1 MEQSRT
7 WIVGNHELI
16 FEPPD
21 TLRAII
27 RGWITYEDGVKW
39 VAIMRDLAGPDLV
52 PRTVYCVVQM
62 TPMPGFPYPRLSQEA
77 RQYLAK
83 ESSSDWFKA
92 IVYVGGGILQK
103 ITAKGLTV
111 AMLLSGRKR
120 FDVEF
125 VDSQEKAMQWIEAH
139 RKAPR
144 R

>member
-1 MEQSRT
+1 MEQSGT

-27 RGWITYEDGVKW
+27 RGWITHEDGVKW
-39 VAIMRDLAGPDLV
+39 VEIMREVAATGP
-52 PRTVYCVVQM
+52 VYCVVQM
-62 TPMPGFPYPRLSQEA
+62 TPMPDFPYPRLSQEA

-83 ESSSDWFKA
+83 EKTSDWFKA
-92 IVYVGGGILQK
+92 IVYVGGGLLQK

-111 AMLLSGRKR
+111 AMLLSGMKR

-125 VDSQEKAMQWIEAH
+125 VDSQEKALQWIAEH

>member
-39 VAIMRDLAGPDLV
+39 VAIMRDVTTPGPV
-52 PRTVYCVVQM
+52 SVYCVVQM
-62 TPMPGFPYPRLSQEA
+62 TPMPEFPYPRLSQEA

-83 ESSSDWFKA
+83 QSSSDWFKA

-125 VDSQEKAMQWIEAH
+125 VDSQEKALQWIEEH